1 MASSEPTQKT
11 FKVAITTKML
21 CQGCADTIKV
31 VTEQVHYIKH
41 TSVNLNTQ
49 SAEITAVIGACICEP
64 DGNGNMPKCLCIEKG
79 IVSAVQSAGFES
91 VISPCRGPDGV
102 ARQPCVAAQSGRRRF
117 VVFVVPPR
125 PTRRGPA
132 RYFKCTC
139 GPDCQCGDDCQCRG
153 CPAWGAVPEP
163 GDNYIMTASVATMLI
178 AIGYVWAKW
187 KFAESLFA

>member
-117 VVFVVPPR
+117 VFSSFRRAQRAAAR
-125 PTRRGPA
+125 PGTSSAPAGP
-132 RYFKCTC
+132 
-139 GPDCQCGDDCQCRG
+139 
-153 CPAWGAVPEP
+153 
-163 GDNYIMTASVATMLI
+163 TASAATT
-178 AIGYVWAKW
+178 ASAAAARPGARCPNR
-187 KFAESLFA
+187 ATTTS